1 MAEARDWDKELAEID
16 RLIDKPGGTAPA
28 PSVPARRPTGKP
40 AVPPGPE
47 RRGLTR
53 KEVLGTWARA
63 AFGVA
68 LAISVLQW
76 PFASPCGFPLM
87 LHAGAIGM
95 VMVAGLWSAA
105 VSWRRRIGAA
115 HVVSLVTLLTG
126 VVLAM
131 LLILPRIGYARE
143 AASWFCS

>member
-1 MAEARDWDKELAEID
+1 MAEPRDWDKELADID
-16 RLIDKPGGTAPA
+16 RLIEKPGGSRP
-28 PSVPARRPTGKP
+28 VPQKSGPRSAGKP
-40 AVPPGPE
+40 APPAGSD
-47 RRGLTR
+47 RRAVTR
-53 KEVLGTWARA
+53 KEVLGTWART

-68 LAISVLQW
+68 LALSVVQW

-87 LHAGAIGM
+87 VHAGAIGM
-95 VMVAGLWSAA
+95 VMVAGVWSAG

-115 HVVSLVTLLTG
+115 HVISLVTLLTG
-126 VVLAM
+126 VVLAL

>member
-1 MAEARDWDKELAEID
+1 MAEPRDWDKELADID
-16 RLIDKPGGTAPA
+16 RLIEKPGGSRP
-28 PSVPARRPTGKP
+28 VPPKPGSRPVGKP
-40 AVPPGPE
+40 ALAAGPE
-47 RRGLTR
+47 RRGVTR
-53 KEVLGTWARA
+53 KEVLGTWART

-68 LAISVLQW
+68 LAISVVQW

-87 LHAGAIGM
+87 IHAGAIGM
-95 VMVAGLWSAA
+95 VMVAGVWSAV

-115 HVVSLVTLLTG
+115 HVASLVTLLTG
-126 VVLAM
+126 VILAL